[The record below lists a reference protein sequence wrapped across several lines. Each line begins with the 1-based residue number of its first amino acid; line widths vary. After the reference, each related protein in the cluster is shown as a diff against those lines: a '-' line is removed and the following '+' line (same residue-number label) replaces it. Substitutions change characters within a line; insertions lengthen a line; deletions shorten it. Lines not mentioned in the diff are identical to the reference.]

1 MGEMHEKYLRE
12 NNSICF
18 EDLCLTGGLGIY
30 LAKLNAQAQNCLE
43 SESVTEELKATNRM
57 AWIGVMDN

>member
-12 NNSICF
+12 KNSICF

-57 AWIGVMDN
+57 AWIGVMNN

>member
-57 AWIGVMDN
+57 AWNGVMNK

>member
-57 AWIGVMDN
+57 AWIGVMNS

>member
-1 MGEMHEKYLRE
+1 MADKLVM
-12 NNSICF
+12 
-18 EDLCLTGGLGIY
+18 TGGLGIY

-57 AWIGVMDN
+57 AWIGVMNN

>member
-57 AWIGVMDN
+57 AKSEAKRS

>member
-30 LAKLNAQAQNCLE
+30 LDKLNAQAQNCLE

-57 AWIGVMDN
+57 AWIGVMNN